1 MKQKLGARRAL
12 SLPMRDFE
20 DALQAVAAESVG
32 AQAVITR
39 NAADYRRSPV
49 PAVSPAEFLR
59 CVRA

>member
-1 MKQKLGARRAL
+1 
-12 SLPMRDFE
+12 MRDFE

-59 CVRA
+59 RVRA